1 MFLNQMVFLIYKR
14 TYLMT
19 YVEVKKK
26 KKNKQQECIS
36 LNSGHFKE
44 NNEENP

>member
-1 MFLNQMVFLIYKR
+1 M
-14 TYLMT
+14 TYLMI

-26 KKNKQQECIS
+26 KKNKWQECIS